1 MKIYNLDT
9 ANKDLFLGKD
19 DNNREIYIFDL
30 NNVQFI
36 NDLYYPNVLAF
47 SQKESKIYN
56 PIREKIMSLKNLS
69 NKSTYDGEIQKTKN
83 IYENPV
89 FYFIYNTD
97 NYYHFIYDTLPY
109 LISFQYLK
117 QKYSNLKLLMNYP
130 NHQKNNFYKFVD
142 EFLEIVGIKNEDILI
157 VNKETLY
164 KKVYISSSYTHDID
178 SNLPPRQ
185 EIYSFYNSIVEN
197 IKQKHG
203 NQELPSNIYISRRT
217 WMHNDLSNIGTNYT
231 TRRKLINEN
240 ELVDILQKK
249 GYTEIFT
256 ENLSTIEKVLLFN
269 NAKNIIAPIGGGVC
283 NALFC
288 NNKVNINILV
298 SPTFLDINNRFIYL
312 FKDLN
317 VNYNHQSEHIEKNE
331 FKKYMRVKY
340 GNIIGEIEDINN
352 NELLINYTDTNVAGW
367 NNQNQ
372 YKTISIN
379 QKLCQKLDEGLNSEW
394 ILDLNSII

>member
-1 MKIYNLDT
+1 MKISNLEA
-9 ANKDLFLGKD
+9 ANKTLFLQKD
-19 DNNREIYIFDL
+19 KNNREIYIFDL

-36 NDLYYPNVLAF
+36 NDLYYPNVLVF
-47 SQKESKIYN
+47 SQEELKIYN

-109 LISFQYLK
+109 LISFQHLK

-130 NHQKNNFYKFVD
+130 NHQKNSFYKFVD
-142 EFLEIVGIKNEDILI
+142 EFLDIIGIKNKDILI
-157 VNKETLY
+157 VNKDTLY

-178 SNLPPRQ
+178 SNLPPRS
-185 EIYSFYNSIVEN
+185 EIYSLYNSIVKN
-197 IKQKHG
+197 IKEKHT
-203 NQELPSNIYISRRT
+203 NEQMPSNIYISRRT

-256 ENLSTIEKVLLFN
+256 ENLSTIEKILLFN

-288 NNKVNINILV
+288 NNKANITILV

-317 VNYNHQSEHIEKNE
+317 VNYNHQSEHVEKNE

-340 GNIIGEIEDINN
+340 GNITGEIEDINN
-352 NELLINYTDTNVAGW
+352 NELLINYTDINVAGW

-379 QKLCQKLDEGLNSEW
+379 QKFCQKLDEGLNSEW

>member
-1 MKIYNLDT
+1 
-9 ANKDLFLGKD
+9 
-19 DNNREIYIFDL
+19 
-30 NNVQFI
+30 
-36 NDLYYPNVLAF
+36 
-47 SQKESKIYN
+47 
-56 PIREKIMSLKNLS
+56 
-69 NKSTYDGEIQKTKN
+69 
-83 IYENPV
+83 
-89 FYFIYNTD
+89 
-97 NYYHFIYDTLPY
+97 
-109 LISFQYLK
+109 
-117 QKYSNLKLLMNYP
+117 MNYP

-142 EFLEIVGIKNEDILI
+142 EFLEIIGIKNEDILI

-197 IKQKHG
+197 IKQKHA

-231 TRRKLINEN
+231 TRRKLTNEN

-256 ENLSTIEKVLLFN
+256 ENLSTIEKILLFN

-288 NNKVNINILV
+288 NNKVNITILV

-352 NELLINYTDTNVAGW
+352 NELLINYTDANVAGW

-379 QKLCQKLDEGLNSEW
+379 QKFCQKLDEGLNSEW